1 MTKNLSRW
9 DLIDEFTAQ
18 QAACLMLGMD
28 PNDPKASTWET
39 EPILIRMRESYQRT
53 AIGIV
58 FKLREDDSNPEGV
71 KMVGDFMELMGRRL
85 SFFYF
90 ETERQAEDVRQ
101 ADDVI
106 TRLSGWFDQE
116 MFRRPELVR
125 WLSLLEIESQYQ
137 FDKDAA
143 PSVSGESTLQIQEQP
158 KVERVSIIETR
169 AKRLV
174 LIAKNLGHQVPN
186 LPQRVGR
193 NPGPKAEILK
203 ESLTH
208 KDLRFTPSTAK
219 AAWDFAS
226 KEGWLRDT
234 GLAKR

>member
-116 MFRRPELVR
+116 TFRRPELVR
-125 WLSLLEIESQYQ
+125 WLSLFQIQSQYQ
-137 FDKDAA
+137 FDLDAVPENFTE
-143 PSVSGESTLQIQEQP
+143 PSVTHKPKMRLQEDWVIEQIKARGFDP
-158 KVERVSIIETR
+158 T
-169 AKRLV
+169 
-174 LIAKNLGHQVPN
+174 N
-186 LPQRVGR
+186 LP
-193 NPGPKAEILK
+193 E
-203 ESLTH
+203 
-208 KDLRFTPSTAK
+208 STAK
-219 AAWDFAS
+219 GGVRSLAWATAS
-226 KEGWLRDT
+226 HEKKLFPSKSTFDHTWQRLRDDNRIM
-234 GLAKR
+234 GGELAKK